1 MKRLF
6 EVFQRRSQILTALA
20 LLAGMAC
27 AGPADASVVF
37 VSFGTPPA
45 AVPAGETLVTNF
57 GTAAGLTGAYLLETG
72 PHSGIAAP
80 PAYSTTTADTSQ
92 YLAVLGGG
100 SATLALPKPSESIS
114 VYIGSLDSYN
124 TIVFFDGATQVAS
137 YTGTQLTSLTTAVD
151 NQAQVGQANSS
162 LSNGRF
168 YFTFSSPVTSIEC
181 VSSSNSFEIAQVADI
196 ATGVPEPSSWAMM
209 LIGFAGLGFAGYRRA
224 KEAPPVGAN

>member
-1 MKRLF
+1 
-6 EVFQRRSQILTALA
+6 
-20 LLAGMAC
+20 
-27 AGPADASVVF
+27 
-37 VSFGTPPA
+37 
-45 AVPAGETLVTNF
+45 
-57 GTAAGLTGAYLLETG
+57 
-72 PHSGIAAP
+72 
-80 PAYSTTTADTSQ
+80 
-92 YLAVLGGG
+92 
-100 SATLALPKPSESIS
+100 LPKPSESIS

-168 YFTFSSPVTSIEC
+168 YFTFSSPVTSIEF